1 MAIETRVE
9 DPMGS
14 DRGGGKTDDDTGL
27 WFDTSGFKGPH
38 DGAKGKGYTVG
49 EVVIAIVGA
58 V

>member
-1 MAIETRVE
+1 
-9 DPMGS
+9 MGS